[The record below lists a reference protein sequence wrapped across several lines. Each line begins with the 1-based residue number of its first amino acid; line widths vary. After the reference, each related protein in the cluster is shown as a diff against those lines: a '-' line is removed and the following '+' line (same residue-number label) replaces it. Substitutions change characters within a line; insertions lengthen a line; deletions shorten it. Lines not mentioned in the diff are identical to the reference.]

1 MGVARRRSRRYPHGV
16 MIEISFYAPGLREG
30 DNVLNIGHDLE
41 LMPGVHYHVDT
52 THDIVYFDMETPVAT
67 VTQLENVFKAVGLE
81 PRVVG
86 EVPEELTPKLGAGDG
101 TVRTG

>member
-1 MGVARRRSRRYPHGV
+1 

-30 DNVLNIGHDLE
+30 ENVMKMGHDLE
-41 LMPGVHYHVDT
+41 LMPGVHYHVDLN
-52 THDIVYFDMETPVAT
+52 HDIVYFDMETPVAT
-67 VTQLENVFKAVGLE
+67 VSQLEKVFTTVGLE

-86 EVPEELTPKLGAGDG
+86 EVPEELTLQSRGGDG